1 MLNQLR
7 SVYPHAC
14 LITELVSMKHYR
26 YVVRAMIQVEGTTIA
41 TAMSVAEKLELA
53 EDQAQKRLLTILGID
68 LVAQPN
74 IVPETMS
81 INLTPDFNT
90 TSTLPEINIPVH
102 PVSQSHQIPS
112 LPQIPALIIE
122 EPTPVREEVTVN
134 VDAHLPP
141 IIEIPPVPSKKS
153 SGDRPL
159 NKLETTPRAAEIPEV
174 VDSKLEDLP
183 LVKEKIEPVP
193 VSKSDPPTEIKNNAE
208 LIADTTI
215 EIKRLRW
222 NNAKGREYLMNQYG
236 KGARSEL
243 TDEEL
248 LDFLHYLK
256 SLPDPVHS

>member
-7 SVYPHAC
+7 AVYPHAC

-26 YVVRAMIQVEGTTIA
+26 YVVRAIIQVEGTTMA

-53 EDQAQKRLLTILGID
+53 EDQAQKRLLTVLGID
-68 LVAQPN
+68 LITVPN
-74 IVPETMS
+74 IVPDTTS

-90 TSTLPEINIPVH
+90 TSTLPEINIQVH
-102 PVSQSHQIPS
+102 PVTQQHQIPS

-122 EPTPVREEVTVN
+122 EHTNLREEVRVN
-134 VDAHLPP
+134 VDDQIQP

-153 SGDRPL
+153 SRDRQL
-159 NKLETTPRAAEIPEV
+159 NQLEKTNPVLEIPEV
-174 VDSKLEDLP
+174 VESKSEDLP
-183 LVKEKIEPVP
+183 SVKQKIDPVP
-193 VSKSDPPTEIKNNAE
+193 LSKSESSTEIKNNAE
-208 LIADTTI
+208 LIAETTI

-222 NNAKGREYLMNQYG
+222 NNTQGREHLTNQYG
-236 KGARSEL
+236 KAARSEL

-256 SLPDPVHS
+256 SLPEPVKS